1 VPQAGTSTESIL
13 AAAAQKVGTARWFE
27 QARRLHPVA
36 LVGDAPRHAH
46 YAGLVMMRIIRGHNR
61 LNGLRFS
68 VVEFGVVALV
78 AVVLAAD
85 FFLSGAA
92 LVALVALGIA
102 TNCAPVVL
110 LGIGSI
116 RAGEP
121 DIGLRAM
128 LRPAV
133 RAEALREY
141 PSMQRDTYILAG
153 ATLLPFVVAIAV
165 ATELVAGRRS

>member
-1 VPQAGTSTESIL
+1 M
-13 AAAAQKVGTARWFE
+13 
-27 QARRLHPVA
+27 
-36 LVGDAPRHAH
+36 
-46 YAGLVMMRIIRGHNR
+46 VMMRIVRGHNR

-68 VVEFGVVALV
+68 VVEFGIVGLVV
-78 AVVLAAD
+78 VVLAGY
-85 FFLSGAA
+85 FFLSGAV
-92 LVALVALGIA
+92 LTGLVALGIA

-153 ATLLPFVVAIAV
+153 ATLLPFVVAVAV
-165 ATELVAGRRS
+165 GIELFVRRTS